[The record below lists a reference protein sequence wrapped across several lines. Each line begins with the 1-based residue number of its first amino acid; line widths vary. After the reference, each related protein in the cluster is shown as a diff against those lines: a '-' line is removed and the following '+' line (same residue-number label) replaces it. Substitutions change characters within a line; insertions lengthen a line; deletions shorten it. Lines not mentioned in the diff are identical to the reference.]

1 MFEKAARIRLLKTSI
16 QEAKKGNMT
25 MGTTIS
31 GVKPSLLAGAVL
43 ALLFGAG
50 NGLAA
55 DEKPDFVSGGVL
67 KVCTGGEFPPM
78 EYYENPGD
86 KDLIGFEID
95 VMNAIAKRWGVEAE
109 YVIGDFKGLLPS
121 LDSKRC
127 DLVASGILI
136 TPARLEKYDGIPY
149 FSSHVVMVT
158 AAKDTETKV
167 PADVSG
173 KIMAIEA
180 GTSYEKMAADLNA
193 ELEAEGKAPTQVQ
206 TYPSASGV
214 IEQILVGRATATI
227 TQDTTA
233 AYRMLQIPGRL
244 AIPYTYDQ
252 SENYGIY
259 LRKSDSD
266 RQLLKEA
273 IQALQASGEMKA
285 FLQKWNLPET
295 ATDVSHDVN

>member
-1 MFEKAARIRLLKTSI
+1 MKATLGTKLTFVAGTMFAAFLS
-16 QEAKKGNMT
+16 A
-25 MGTTIS
+25 GT
-31 GVKPSLLAGAVL
+31 
-43 ALLFGAG
+43 ALS
-50 NGLAA
+50 A
-55 DEKPDFVSGGVL
+55 DQKPDFVSGGIL
-67 KVCTGGEFPPM
+67 KICTSGEFPPM

-95 VMNAIAKRWGVEAE
+95 VMDAIAKRWGAKAE
-109 YVIGDFKGLLPS
+109 YVVGDFKGLLPS

-127 DLVASGILI
+127 DLVASGIMI

-149 FSSHVVMVT
+149 FGSHVVLVT
-158 AAKDTETKV
+158 AANDSETKV

-180 GTSYEKMAADLNA
+180 GTTYEKTVADLNA
-193 ELEAEGKAPTQVQ
+193 ELEAAGKEPIQAQ

-233 AYRMLQIPGRL
+233 AYRMLQVPGRL
-244 AIPYTYDQ
+244 AIPYTYDE

-259 LRKSDSD
+259 LRKSDGD
-266 RQLLKEA
+266 RQMLKEA
-273 IQALQASGEMKA
+273 IEALQASGEMKA
-285 FLQKWNLPET
+285 FLKKWNLPE
-295 ATDVSHDVN
+295 ASTDVAHDVN

>member
-1 MFEKAARIRLLKTSI
+1 MMTAILGTRTTLLT
-16 QEAKKGNMT
+16 GT
-25 MGTTIS
+25 M
-31 GVKPSLLAGAVL
+31 VAV
-43 ALLFGAG
+43 LFGAG
-50 NGLAA
+50 NSLAG
-55 DEKPDFVSGGVL
+55 DQKPDFVSGGVL
-67 KVCTGGEFPPM
+67 KVCTSGEFPPM

-86 KDLIGFEID
+86 KDLVGFEVDVID
-95 VMNAIAKRWGVEAE
+95 AIAKRWGAKAE
-109 YVIGDFKGLLPS
+109 YVVGDFKGLLPS

-149 FSSHVVMVT
+149 FGSHVVMVT
-158 AAKDTETKV
+158 AASDTETKV

-173 KIMAIEA
+173 KVMAIEA
-180 GTSYEKMAADLNA
+180 GTSYEKMVADLNV
-193 ELEAEGKAPTQVQ
+193 ELESAGKAPIQAQ

-233 AYRMLQIPGRL
+233 AYRMLQVSGRL
-244 AIPYTYDQ
+244 SIPYTYDE

-259 LRKSDSD
+259 LRKSDGD
-266 RQLLKEA
+266 RQMLKEA
-273 IQALQASGEMKA
+273 IEALQASGEMNTL
-285 FLQKWNLPET
+285 LQKWNLPET

>member
-1 MFEKAARIRLLKTSI
+1 MKT
-16 QEAKKGNMT
+16 QKLGM
-25 MGTTIS
+25 
-31 GVKPSLLAGAVL
+31 KPSILAGAALAVL
-43 ALLFGAG
+43 LGAS

-55 DEKPDFVSGGVL
+55 EQKPDFVSGGVL

-86 KDLIGFEID
+86 KDLVGFEID
-95 VMNAIAKRWGVEAE
+95 VMDAIAKQWDAKAE
-109 YVIGDFKGLLPS
+109 YVVGDFKGLLPS

-149 FSSHVVMVT
+149 FSSHIVMVT
-158 AAKDTETKV
+158 AANDTETKV

-173 KIMAIEA
+173 KVMAIEA
-180 GTSYEKMAADLNA
+180 GTSYEKMVVDLNA
-193 ELEAEGKAPTQVQ
+193 ELEAGGKAPIQAQ

-233 AYRMLQIPGRL
+233 AYRMLQVPGRL
-244 AIPYTYDQ
+244 SISYTYDQ

-259 LRKSDSD
+259 LRKSDGD
-266 RQLLKEA
+266 RQMLKEA
-273 IQALQASGEMKA
+273 IEALQASGEMKA
-285 FLQKWNLPET
+285 LLQKWNLPET

>member
-1 MFEKAARIRLLKTSI
+1 MKTARL
-16 QEAKKGNMT
+16 GM
-25 MGTTIS
+25 
-31 GVKPSLLAGAVL
+31 KPSLLAGTMLAVL
-43 ALLFGAG
+43 IGAG
-50 NGLAA
+50 HGLAA
-55 DEKPDFVSGGVL
+55 DQKPDFVSGGVL

-78 EYYENPGD
+78 EYYQNPGD
-86 KDLIGFEID
+86 KDLVGFEID
-95 VMNAIAKRWGVEAE
+95 VMDAIAKRWGAKAE
-109 YVIGDFKGLLPS
+109 YVVGDFKGLLPS

-149 FSSHVVMVT
+149 FSSHIVMVT
-158 AAKDTETKV
+158 AANDAETKV

-173 KIMAIEA
+173 KVMAIEA
-180 GTSYEKMAADLNA
+180 GTSYEKMVADLNA
-193 ELEAEGKAPTQVQ
+193 ELEAAGKAPIQAQ

-233 AYRMLQIPGRL
+233 AFRMLQVPGRL
-244 AIPYTYDQ
+244 AVPYTYDQ

-259 LRKSDSD
+259 LRKSDGD
-266 RQLLKEA
+266 RQMLKEA
-273 IQALQASGEMKA
+273 IEALQASGEMKT
-285 FLQKWNLPET
+285 LLKKWNLPET

>member
-1 MFEKAARIRLLKTSI
+1 MKTQKLGMNPSI
-16 QEAKKGNMT
+16 
-25 MGTTIS
+25 
-31 GVKPSLLAGAVL
+31 LAGTALAVL
-43 ALLFGAG
+43 LGAS

-55 DEKPDFVSGGVL
+55 EQKPDFVSGGVL

-86 KDLIGFEID
+86 KDLVGFEID
-95 VMNAIAKRWGVEAE
+95 VMDAIAKQWDAKAE
-109 YVIGDFKGLLPS
+109 YVVGDFKGLLPS

-149 FSSHVVMVT
+149 FSSHIVMVT
-158 AAKDTETKV
+158 AANDTETKV

-173 KIMAIEA
+173 KVMAIEA
-180 GTSYEKMAADLNA
+180 GTSYEKMVVDLNA
-193 ELEAEGKAPTQVQ
+193 ELEAGGKAPIQAQ

-233 AYRMLQIPGRL
+233 AYRMLQVPGRL
-244 AIPYTYDQ
+244 SISYTYDQ

-259 LRKSDSD
+259 LRKSDGD
-266 RQLLKEA
+266 RQMLKEA
-273 IQALQASGEMKA
+273 IEALQASGEMKA
-285 FLQKWNLPET
+285 LLQKWNLPET

>member
-1 MFEKAARIRLLKTSI
+1 
-16 QEAKKGNMT
+16 MT
-25 MGTTIS
+25 TAILGM
-31 GVKPSLLAGAVL
+31 KPFLLAGTMLAVL
-43 ALLFGAG
+43 LGAG

-55 DEKPDFVSGGVL
+55 GQKPDFVSGGVL
-67 KVCTGGEFPPM
+67 KVCTSGEFPPM
-78 EYYENPGD
+78 EYYQNPGD
-86 KDLIGFEID
+86 KDLVGFEVD
-95 VMNAIAKRWGVEAE
+95 VMDAIAKHWGVTAE
-109 YVIGDFKGLLPS
+109 YVVGDFKGLLPS

-149 FSSHVVMVT
+149 FSSRIVMVT
-158 AAKDTETKV
+158 AASDAETKV

-173 KIMAIEA
+173 KVMAIEA
-180 GTSYEKMAADLNA
+180 GTSYEKMVADLNA
-193 ELEAEGKAPTQVQ
+193 ELEAAGKAPVEAQ

-233 AYRMLQIPGRL
+233 AYRMLQVPGRL
-244 AIPYTYDQ
+244 SISYTYDQ

-259 LRKSDSD
+259 LRKSDGD

-273 IQALQASGEMKA
+273 IEALQASGEMKA
-285 FLQKWNLPET
+285 LLQKWNLPET
-295 ATDVSHDVN
+295 ATDISHDVN

>member
-1 MFEKAARIRLLKTSI
+1 MKTARL
-16 QEAKKGNMT
+16 GM
-25 MGTTIS
+25 
-31 GVKPSLLAGAVL
+31 KPSLLAGTML
-43 ALLFGAG
+43 AAIFGAG
-50 NGLAA
+50 AGLAA
-55 DEKPDFVSGGVL
+55 DQKPDFVSGGVL
-67 KVCTGGEFPPM
+67 KVCTSGEFPPM

-95 VMNAIAKRWGVEAE
+95 VMDAIAKRWGAKAE
-109 YVIGDFKGLLPS
+109 YIVGDFKGLLPS

-149 FSSHVVMVT
+149 FSSHIVLVT
-158 AAKDTETKV
+158 AASDTQTKV

-173 KIMAIEA
+173 KVMAIEA
-180 GTSYEKMAADLNA
+180 GTSYEKIVADLNA
-193 ELEAEGKAPTQVQ
+193 ELEAAGKAPIQAQ

-233 AYRMLQIPGRL
+233 AYRMLQVPGRL
-244 AIPYTYDQ
+244 SIPYTYEE

-259 LRKSDSD
+259 LRKSDGD
-266 RQLLKEA
+266 RQMLKEA
-273 IQALQASGEMKA
+273 IEALQASGEMKA
-285 FLQKWNLPET
+285 LLQKWNLPET

>member
-1 MFEKAARIRLLKTSI
+1 
-16 QEAKKGNMT
+16 MT
-25 MGTTIS
+25 TAILGM
-31 GVKPSLLAGAVL
+31 KPSLLAGTMLAVL
-43 ALLFGAG
+43 LGAG

-55 DEKPDFVSGGVL
+55 GQKPDFVSGGVL
-67 KVCTGGEFPPM
+67 KVCTSGEFPPM
-78 EYYENPGD
+78 EYYQNPGD
-86 KDLIGFEID
+86 KDLVGFEVD
-95 VMNAIAKRWGVEAE
+95 VMDAIAKHWGVTAE
-109 YVIGDFKGLLPS
+109 YVVGDFKGLLPS

-149 FSSHVVMVT
+149 FSSRIVMVT
-158 AAKDTETKV
+158 AASDAETKV

-173 KIMAIEA
+173 KVMAIEA
-180 GTSYEKMAADLNA
+180 GTSYEKMVADLNA
-193 ELEAEGKAPTQVQ
+193 ELEAAGKAPVEAQ

-233 AYRMLQIPGRL
+233 AYRMLQVPGRL
-244 AIPYTYDQ
+244 SVSYTYDQ

-259 LRKSDSD
+259 LRKSDGD

-273 IQALQASGEMKA
+273 IEALQASGEMKA
-285 FLQKWNLPET
+285 LLQKWNLPET
-295 ATDVSHDVN
+295 ATDISHDVN